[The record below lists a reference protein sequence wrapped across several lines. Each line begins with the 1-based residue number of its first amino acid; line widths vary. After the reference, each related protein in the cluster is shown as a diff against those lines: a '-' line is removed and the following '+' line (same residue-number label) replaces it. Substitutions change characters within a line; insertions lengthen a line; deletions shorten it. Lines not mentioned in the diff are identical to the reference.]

1 MTTTGS
7 DIVAGMDVRGENTE
21 RIGQVTEVGASGV
34 VVRVQRELYV
44 PFTAIHAIQEGQV
57 VVTAEPDADHL
68 TPERLLLDHTQDEL
82 PMVEGYTVPD
92 TSTFY

>member
-1 MTTTGS
+1 M
-7 DIVAGMDVRGENTE
+7 
-21 RIGQVTEVGASGV
+21 
-34 VVRVQRELYV
+34 

-57 VVTAEPDADHL
+57 VVTRKPDADHL
-68 TPERLLLDHTQDEL
+68 MPEQLLLDHTQDEL

>member
-7 DIVAGMDVRGENTE
+7 DIVAGMDVQGENTE
-21 RIGQVTEVGASGV
+21 RIGQVTDVGATGV
-34 VVRVQRELYV
+34 VVRVQRDLYV
-44 PFTAIHAIQEGQV
+44 PFTAIHAIHEGQV
-57 VVTAEPDADHL
+57 VVIRELDADHL
-68 TPERLLLDHTQDEL
+68 MPEQLLLDNTQDEL

>member
-7 DIVAGMDVRGENTE
+7 DIVAGMDVQGENTE

-57 VVTAEPDADHL
+57 VVTTEPAADHL

-92 TSTFY
+92 TSIFY